1 MPRFLAGRNQL
12 IYPFSKLS
20 CAALV
25 AALLSACWVW
35 PAHAAAADAAADLR
49 AGIQAFRAQNLE
61 QARLLFQRAASA
73 GLQSPRLYYN
83 LGVVHYRLDDPAAAV
98 IYFERAAEFPATRQI
113 AQYNLGRCA
122 QALGDALKAA
132 AWYERA
138 GRGGDPR
145 IADLARRAASALQTQ
160 PAQAW
165 TLEARLG
172 GGFDSAVV
180 GLVDQVT
187 SQPTDEAD
195 LLHEVQVVADYHDA
209 TRDWGEWSARMQ
221 AYHLGYDSVHQANV
235 QSLGGRLRWQR
246 DWSARHRSTLSAG
259 TAHEWLDG
267 QAYQLRQSLALA
279 WSHAVG
285 VSRLHHQLEVEWLN
299 SQYAGSNA
307 IEGLRADLS
316 SSWLRRLGSG
326 VGLLRVSGQYNQRR
340 RDENSP
346 WRFAAEMLWRSPQM
360 GPWYWA
366 PGLQWRDS
374 RFPDGV
380 LPREQRVRVM
390 LRGGSP
396 ISPSWE
402 SRVDVQY
409 EHNRSADS
417 NREYEHLRLLIS
429 LVWSKG

>member
-1 MPRFLAGRNQL
+1 MPRFFAGRTRRL
-12 IYPFSKLS
+12 ESFSQSAQVTLL
-20 CAALV
+20 AALI
-25 AALLSACWVW
+25 ALSW
-35 PAHAAAADAAADLR
+35 PHGADAADPQSDLD
-49 AGIQAFRAQNLE
+49 AGIQAFRASQLE
-61 QARLLFQRAASA
+61 RARVLFLRAADA
-73 GLQSPRLYYN
+73 GLDSPRLFYN
-83 LGVVHYRLDDPAAAV
+83 LGVVHYRLDDPETAQG
-98 IYFERAAEFPATRQI
+98 YFRRAAEDDGTRQI
-113 AQYNLGRCA
+113 AEYNLARCA
-122 QALGDALKAA
+122 QALGRMADAAL
-132 AWYERA
+132 WYERA
-138 GRGGDPR
+138 AAGDDPR
-145 IADLARRAASALQTQ
+145 ISALARRAASALEPRLRQ
-160 PAQAW
+160 PW
-165 TLEARLG
+165 SLEARLS

-195 LLHEVQVVADYHDA
+195 VLHEVQAVADYLGPS
-209 TRDWGEWSARMQ
+209 RDWGELAARMHV
-221 AYHLGYDSVHQANV
+221 YHLGYDSVHQANV
-235 QSLGGRLRWQR
+235 QSVGGRARWQR
-246 DWSARHRSTLSAG
+246 DWSARQRSTLSASL
-259 TAHEWLDG
+259 AQEWLDG
-267 QAYQLRQSLALA
+267 QAYQLRQALALG
-279 WSHAVG
+279 WSHTVG
-285 VSRLHHQLEVEWLN
+285 ASRLLHELEVEWLN
-299 SQYAGSNA
+299 SQYAGANG
-307 IEGLRADLS
+307 IEGLRADVS
-316 SSWLRRLGSG
+316 SAWLRRAFSG
-326 VGLLRVSGQYNQRR
+326 VALLRVSGQYNQRR

-346 WRFAAEMLWRSPQM
+346 WRFAAEVLWRSPQV